1 VSDPVSTHILD
12 ALAVEVR
19 AAVRALGVSTV
30 DVDRDND
37 AEPYQA
43 DELPA
48 VNIIPVDEDV
58 SNPAMFGSGVGV
70 PLRQDVTLAVVLQI
84 VTRGGT
90 QPAREARR
98 ISAAC
103 EAALALNPTLGGV
116 CSQVL
121 RVTGRQWLR
130 DDSAEQRLAR
140 MNTRLECAYRAL
152 SNNPY
157 TPF

>member
-1 VSDPVSTHILD
+1 MSEPVSTLILD
-12 ALAVEVR
+12 ALAARLR
-19 AAVRALGVSTV
+19 AISSGARSV
-30 DVDRDND
+30 DVDRDNE
-37 AEPYQA
+37 AEPYQP

-48 VNIIPVDEDV
+48 INIIPVDEDV
-58 SNPAMFGSGVGV
+58 SSPAMVGAAVGV
-70 PLRQDVTLAVVLQI
+70 PLRQDVSLAVVLQI

-103 EAALALNPTLGGV
+103 EQALATDPTLGGV
-116 CSQVL
+116 CTQVL

-130 DDSAEQRLAR
+130 DDGAEQRLAR
-140 MNTRLECAYRAL
+140 MNTRLECAYRTR
-152 SNNPY
+152 STDPY

>member
-1 VSDPVSTHILD
+1 MSEPVSTHILD
-12 ALAVEVR
+12 ALAAR
-19 AAVRALGVSTV
+19 LRSISSGARSV
-30 DVDRDND
+30 DVDRDNE
-37 AEPYQA
+37 AEPYQS

-48 VNIIPVDEDV
+48 LNIIPVDEDV
-58 SNPAMFGSGVGV
+58 STAAMVGAAVGV
-70 PLRQDVTLAVVLQI
+70 PLRQDVSLAVVLQI

-103 EAALALNPTLGGV
+103 EAALAADPTLGGV
-116 CSQVL
+116 CTQVL

-130 DDSAEQRLAR
+130 DDGAEQRLAR
-140 MNTRLECAYRAL
+140 MNTRLECAYRTR
-152 SNNPY
+152 STDPF

>member
-1 VSDPVSTHILD
+1 MTHPVSTQILD
-12 ALAVEVR
+12 ALALRLR
-19 AAVRALGVSTV
+19 ATQTGAASI
-30 DVDRDND
+30 DVDRDNE
-37 AEPYQA
+37 AEPYQP

-48 VNIIPVDEDV
+48 INIIPVDEDV
-58 SNPAMFGSGVGV
+58 SNPTTLGAGAGVA
-70 PLRQDVTLAVVLQI
+70 LRQDVSLAVVLQI
-84 VTRGGT
+84 VTRGGVE
-90 QPAREARR
+90 PARAARR
-98 ISAAC
+98 ISAVC
-103 EAALALNPTLGGV
+103 EQALATEPTLGGV

-152 SNNPY
+152 STDPF

>member
-1 VSDPVSTHILD
+1 MSEPVSTQILD
-12 ALAVEVR
+12 AMAQRLRAV
-19 AAVRALGVSTV
+19 ATGASSI
-30 DVDRDND
+30 DVDRDNE

-48 VNIIPVDEDV
+48 INVIPVDEEV
-58 SNPAMFGSGVGV
+58 SADLLMGAAVGV
-70 PLRQDVTLAVVLQI
+70 PIRQDVTLAVVLQI

-90 QPAREARR
+90 EPARQARR

-103 EAALALNPTLGGV
+103 EQALAADPTLGGV
-116 CSQVL
+116 CTQVL

-130 DDSAEQRLAR
+130 DDGAEQRLAR
-140 MNTRLECAYRAL
+140 MNTRLVCAYRTR
-152 SNNPY
+152 STDPY

>member
-1 VSDPVSTHILD
+1 MTEPVNTQILD
-12 ALAVEVR
+12 AMVQRLRAVTTGAR
-19 AAVRALGVSTV
+19 SI
-30 DVDRDND
+30 DVDRDNE
-37 AEPYQA
+37 AEPYQS

-48 VNIIPVDEDV
+48 LNIIPVDEDV
-58 SNPAMFGSGVGV
+58 STGVMVGAAVGV

-103 EAALALNPTLGGV
+103 EQALAADPTLGGV
-116 CSQVL
+116 CTQVL

-140 MNTRLECAYRAL
+140 MNTRLECAYRAR
-152 SNNPY
+152 STDPF